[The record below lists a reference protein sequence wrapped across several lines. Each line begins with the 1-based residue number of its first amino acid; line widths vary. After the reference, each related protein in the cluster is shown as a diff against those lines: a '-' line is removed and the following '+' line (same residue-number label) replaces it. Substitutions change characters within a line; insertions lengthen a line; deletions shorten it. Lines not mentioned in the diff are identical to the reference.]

1 MQKWSSTT
9 PASPSVRRL
18 RLLAAS
24 YLRDW
29 YRSSHLPFGN
39 NQRKNRLV
47 VRCMFSCGIEPKWL
61 GPRCWEHKNRLRLR
75 YGNFKS
81 TVCPWNNFILNQEL
95 NLSSPSLIL
104 NVFSP
109 KRFYDKNAVLIFA
122 LQIFLQSIRLLAT
135 SASPMNENPYNQ
147 QWTRV
152 FRVNLDY
159 FSKPSILAFENTCT
173 RFQATHQI
181 SLQIDGRLCFSF
193 LAFESAF
200 KGRVSLGQPTR
211 PRV

>member
-1 MQKWSSTT
+1 MRKWNSTT

-18 RLLAAS
+18 RLLIAL
-24 YLRDW
+24 YLRNW
-29 YRSSHLPFGN
+29 YRPSQLLFGN

-61 GPRCWEHKNRLRLR
+61 GPRCREHKNRLRLR

-104 NVFSP
+104 NVFFP

-135 SASPMNENPYNQ
+135 SASPMNENHYNQ
-147 QWTRV
+147 RWTRV
-152 FRVNLDY
+152 SQVNLDY
-159 FSKPSILAFENTCT
+159 FKPHTKYSYGLKLMA
-173 RFQATHQI
+173 
-181 SLQIDGRLCFSF
+181 DCFSF
-193 LAFESAF
+193 L
-200 KGRVSLGQPTR
+200 KKPN
-211 PRV
+211 